1 MKRPARVSN
10 RWTYSCPFCPSDY
23 GLYALQLESL
33 DDHRNGGYRSQWN
46 ARHILTKSPGE
57 LEHEP
62 QDESITTYVS
72 PTIQRDPDRR
82 GTGQYVNHTG
92 KWGED
97 RAGGK
102 TPWPLRL
109 STSTVQ
115 FSSLSVEK
123 ACERIA
129 ALGFAAVDF
138 WHAGF
143 GCPHLDE
150 IEKRLGPEGL
160 KDLLAKNHLKLYAF
174 TCYNVGKNAG
184 YPRFAELLGKAGG
197 GVAVREARYGKVQN
211 LTAEMKALLEQLKP
225 QLELAEKY
233 HSRIAVENHAD
244 SLLNSKDSFKA
255 FVELNRNPRL
265 GIALAPYHLQAA
277 GISVEE
283 VIGIAGKQLLFF
295 YAWQHADG
303 MKQLPGI
310 GPADFTPWIAAL
322 ARAGY
327 AEYVNPFMH
336 GHPGPDEMA
345 KGLATARD
353 YLVRC
358 HRQGRGGLLKPRR
371 PEQACAVPA

>member
-1 MKRPARVSN
+1 MHNKQLSRRTFLQRSSAVLA
-10 RWTYSCPFCPSDY
+10 
-23 GLYALQLESL
+23 GAALAGTSGTRI
-33 DDHRNGGYRSQWN
+33 D
-46 ARHILTKSPGE
+46 A
-57 LEHEP
+57 
-62 QDESITTYVS
+62 DE
-72 PTIQRDPDRR
+72 
-82 GTGQYVNHTG
+82 
-92 KWGED
+92 
-97 RAGGK
+97 K

-115 FSSLSVEK
+115 FSSLSIEK

-138 WHAGF
+138 WPAGF

-160 KDLLAKNHLKLYAF
+160 KDLLAKHHLKLYAF
-174 TCYNVGKNAG
+174 TCYNVGANAG
-184 YPRFAELLGKAGG
+184 YPRFAEIFGKAGG
-197 GVAVREARYGKVQN
+197 GVAVRESRNGKVTN
-211 LTAEMKALLEQLKP
+211 LTAEMKAFLEQLKP
-225 QLELAEKY
+225 SLELAEKY
-233 HSRIAVENHAD
+233 NSRIAVENHGD

-277 GISVEE
+277 KISAEE
-283 VIGIAGKQLLFF
+283 VIEAVGKQLLFF
-295 YAWQHADG
+295 YAWQHAEG

-322 ARAGY
+322 ARTGY

-353 YLVRC
+353 YLIRC
-358 HRQGRGGLLKPRR
+358 HQK
-371 PEQACAVPA
+371 AVAAS

>member
-1 MKRPARVSN
+1 MHDKQLSRRTFLQQSSTVLAGAALAHALPAQA
-10 RWTYSCPFCPSDY
+10 D
-23 GLYALQLESL
+23 A
-33 DDHRNGGYRSQWN
+33 
-46 ARHILTKSPGE
+46 GE
-57 LEHEP
+57 GHA
-62 QDESITTYVS
+62 
-72 PTIQRDPDRR
+72 
-82 GTGQYVNHTG
+82 G
-92 KWGED
+92 K
-97 RAGGK
+97 K

-143 GCPHLDE
+143 GCPHLDD
-150 IEKRLGPEGL
+150 IEKRLGPKGL
-160 KDLLAKNHLKLYAF
+160 KALLAKNNLKLYAF
-174 TCYNVGKNAG
+174 TCYNVGANAG

-197 GVAVREARYGKVQN
+197 GVAVREARYGKVKN
-211 LTAEMKALLEQLKP
+211 LTAEMKAFLEQLKP
-225 QLELAEKY
+225 QLELAAKY
-233 HSRIAVENHAD
+233 NSRIAIENHAD

-255 FVELNRNPRL
+255 LVELNRNPRL

-277 GISVEE
+277 GISVED

-295 YAWQHADG
+295 YAWQHAKG
-303 MKQLPGI
+303 MKQLPGV
-310 GPADFTPWIAAL
+310 GPANFTPWIAAL

-336 GHPGPDEMA
+336 GHPGPDEMS

-358 HRQGRGGLLKPRR
+358 HREALTTS
-371 PEQACAVPA
+371 

>member
-1 MKRPARVSN
+1 MNNKLNNKLHGGRVS
-10 RWTYSCPFCPSDY
+10 RRAFLQRSSAVLAGA
-23 GLYALQLESL
+23 GLATM
-33 DDHRNGGYRSQWN
+33 RS
-46 ARHILTKSPGE
+46 ARAAAGE
-57 LEHEP
+57 GP
-62 QDESITTYVS
+62 
-72 PTIQRDPDRR
+72 
-82 GTGQYVNHTG
+82 
-92 KWGED
+92 
-97 RAGGK
+97 AGRK

-129 ALGFAAVDF
+129 GLGFAAVDF
-138 WHAGF
+138 WHSGF

-160 KDLLAKNHLKLYAF
+160 KDLLAKHHLKLYAF
-174 TCYNVGKNAG
+174 SCYGVGANHG
-184 YPRFAELLGKAGG
+184 YERFAEVLGKAGG
-197 GVAVREARYGKVQN
+197 GVAIREARYGKTVN
-211 LTAEMKALLEQLKP
+211 LTAEMKSLLEQIKP

-233 HSRIAVENHAD
+233 HSRIAVENHGT

-255 FVELNRNPRL
+255 FVDLNRNPRL

-283 VIGIAGKQLLFF
+283 VIAIVGKQLLFF
-295 YAWQHADG
+295 YAWQHGEG
-303 MKQLPGI
+303 MQQLPGT

-322 ARAGY
+322 ARADY

-336 GHPGPDEMA
+336 GHVPPDEMT

-353 YLVRC
+353 YLIRC
-358 HRQGRGGLLKPRR
+358 HRKAAT
-371 PEQACAVPA
+371 QA

>member
-1 MKRPARVSN
+1 MGDNRLSRRTFLQHSAAALAGAGLATARAKAGEGPA
-10 RWTYSCPFCPSDY
+10 
-23 GLYALQLESL
+23 
-33 DDHRNGGYRSQWN
+33 
-46 ARHILTKSPGE
+46 
-57 LEHEP
+57 
-62 QDESITTYVS
+62 
-72 PTIQRDPDRR
+72 
-82 GTGQYVNHTG
+82 G
-92 KWGED
+92 KK
-97 RAGGK
+97 A
-102 TPWPLRL
+102 PWPLRL

-115 FSSLSVEK
+115 FSSLPVEK
-123 ACERIA
+123 ACEQIA
-129 ALGFAAVDF
+129 TLGFAAVDF

-160 KDLLAKNHLKLYAF
+160 KDLLAKHHLKLYAF
-174 TCYNVGKNAG
+174 TCYNVG
-184 YPRFAELLGKAGG
+184 YPKYAEFLGKAGG
-197 GVAVREARYGKVQN
+197 GLAVREARYGKVAN

-233 HSRIAVENHAD
+233 NSRIALENHAG

-277 GISVEE
+277 KIPVED
-283 VIGIAGKQLLFF
+283 VIAIIGKQLLFF
-295 YAWQHADG
+295 YAWQHG
-303 MKQLPGI
+303 EGLKQLPGI
-310 GPADFTPWIAAL
+310 GPTDFTPWIAAL

-336 GHPGPDEMA
+336 GKVPPAEMA

-358 HRQGRGGLLKPRR
+358 HRTALASSRHQLIAERL
-371 PEQACAVPA
+371 

>member
-1 MKRPARVSN
+1 MHDKQLSRRTLLQQSGAVLAGMALADMHSAR
-10 RWTYSCPFCPSDY
+10 SD
-23 GLYALQLESL
+23 A
-33 DDHRNGGYRSQWN
+33 
-46 ARHILTKSPGE
+46 GE
-57 LEHEP
+57 F
-62 QDESITTYVS
+62 
-72 PTIQRDPDRR
+72 
-82 GTGQYVNHTG
+82 
-92 KWGED
+92 

-102 TPWPLRL
+102 PRWPLRL

-115 FSSLSVEK
+115 FSSLPVEK

-174 TCYNVGKNAG
+174 TCYNVGTNNG
-184 YPRFAELLGKAGG
+184 YSRFAELLGKAGG
-197 GVAVREARYGKVQN
+197 GLAIREARYGKVEN
-211 LTAEMKALLEQLKP
+211 LTAEMKALLERLKP
-225 QLELAEKY
+225 ELELAEKH
-233 HSRIAVENHAD
+233 HSRIAVENHEG
-244 SLLNSKDSFKA
+244 SLLNSKDSFQA

-265 GIALAPYHLQAA
+265 GVALAPYHLQAA

-295 YAWQHADG
+295 YAWQHAEG
-303 MKQLPGI
+303 MKQLPGL
-310 GPADFTPWIAAL
+310 GPTDFTPWIAAL

-336 GHPGPDEMA
+336 GHPGPVEMA
-345 KGLATARD
+345 QGLATARD

-358 HRQGRGGLLKPRR
+358 HRR
-371 PEQACAVPA
+371 AVTAS